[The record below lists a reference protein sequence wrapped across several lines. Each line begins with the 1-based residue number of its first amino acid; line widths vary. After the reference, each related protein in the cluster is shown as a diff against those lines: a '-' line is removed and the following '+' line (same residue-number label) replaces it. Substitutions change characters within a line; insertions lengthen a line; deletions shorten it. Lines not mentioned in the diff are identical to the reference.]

1 MDMIRVVL
9 GGYLYRDLYLKSYDI
24 GFKITL
30 SFKAMKG
37 GAVCL
42 ILEPLRT
49 FTSSFIEMKTA
60 GKVLVCPPAPPPPLP
75 LSHDFAPSH
84 DFLIETSRIPT
95 C

>member
-1 MDMIRVVL
+1 MDVIRVVWE
-9 GGYLYRDLYLKSYDI
+9 GIYIEICILKVMKLAL
-24 GFKITL
+24 KIT

-60 GKVLVCPPAPPPPLP
+60 GKVCSAPQLSFPPPPPHLMT
-75 LSHDFAPSH
+75 F
-84 DFLIETSRIPT
+84 
-95 C
+95 